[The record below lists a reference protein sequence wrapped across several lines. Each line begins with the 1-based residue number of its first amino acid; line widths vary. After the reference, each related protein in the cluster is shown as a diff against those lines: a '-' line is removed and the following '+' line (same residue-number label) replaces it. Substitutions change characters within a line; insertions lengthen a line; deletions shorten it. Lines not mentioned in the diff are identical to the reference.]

1 MAKTVTVQSPKKTSP
16 KPPPKRE
23 NFLLVSLFR
32 LLLLG
37 VGGTLAAF
45 VGMAVAH
52 FYPGNTQEPPLVET
66 ALRQT
71 QNWLGR
77 VKQQVPQ
84 LSQSASP
91 LPPSPLSSPS
101 SSPLSTTDRTKLEQ
115 EAAAIQQRL
124 QNIQQ
129 QLGGSPAPGGQPL
142 SGQFNTQPMV
152 ASPITP
158 SVTTKNQALMVTL
171 PSDALFDASQTSLRP
186 EISIILDTVLGDLQR
201 YPGAAIQVAAHVDQK
216 GTADADRALTF
227 TQAKA
232 VKLYLSSKLPN
243 AKWTAIGYGHSRPL
257 AENTNESDKQR
268 NRRIE
273 ITLNP

>member
-1 MAKTVTVQSPKKTSP
+1 MAKTVTAQSPKKTSP

-45 VGMAVAH
+45 VGMAIAH

-71 QNWLGR
+71 QNWFSR

-84 LSQSASP
+84 LPQSAPPASP
-91 LPPSPLSSPS
+91 TATPV
-101 SSPLSTTDRTKLEQ
+101 SPLSTTDRTKLEQ

-129 QLGGSPAPGGQPL
+129 QLGSSPAPGGQAS

-186 EISIILDTVLGDLQR
+186 EISVILDTVLGDLQR
-201 YPGAAIQVAAHVDQK
+201 YPGATIQVAAHVDQK

-232 VKLYLSSKLPN
+232 VQLYLSSKLPN

-257 AENTNESDKQR
+257 SSGGSGDKQR
-268 NRRIE
+268 NRRVE
-273 ITLNP
+273 ITLNPPP

>member
-1 MAKTVTVQSPKKTSP
+1 MAKTATAQPPGKTPTQPASR
-16 KPPPKRE
+16 RE

-45 VGMAVAH
+45 LGMAIAQ
-52 FYPGNTQEPPLVET
+52 FYPDKTQAPPLVET
-66 ALRQT
+66 ALRQS
-71 QNWLGR
+71 QNWLNQ
-77 VKQQVPQ
+77 VQQKVPQ
-84 LSQSASP
+84 LSQPAASPVPAPASP
-91 LPPSPLSSPS
+91 LSN
-101 SSPLSTTDRTKLEQ
+101 TDRTQLEQ

-124 QNIQQ
+124 QSIQQ
-129 QLGGSPAPGGQPL
+129 QLGSSPAPGG
-142 SGQFNTQPMV
+142 GQFNTQPMV
-152 ASPITP
+152 ASPVTP

-186 EISIILDTVLGDLQR
+186 EISVILDTVLGDLQR
-201 YPGAAIQVAAHVDQK
+201 YPGTAIQVAAHVDQK

-257 AENTNESDKQR
+257 SSGNGGDKQR
-268 NRRIE
+268 DRRIE
-273 ITLNP
+273 ITVNP